1 MKTIF
6 KKIFA
11 FISLLFFYFINVF
24 GEIPK
29 NVIINNSKSIEYE
42 TIDNEKLKLI
52 ISIDGVK
59 YSEELFYA
67 YYKDG
72 NCIEIPVAKYLSVY
86 KDSII
91 LIQGNGTSYRNIIV
105 YQKEK
110 DKIIKRSFENS
121 LSMSTLPRNFENY
134 IIIYNQNP
142 VLILHNQDDTF
153 FYNIKKKIEKEISV
167 IEINDTKITITFF
180 DNDSEEISI
189 KALKNEELK

>member
-1 MKTIF
+1 M
-6 KKIFA
+6 KKIFS

-72 NCIEIPVAKYLSVY
+72 KIHMFSSKDGTGISPKPLSNIMFRGSSIFETAQTFMNTFIEPDKSIEELSKIY
-86 KDSII
+86 
-91 LIQGNGTSYRNIIV
+91 GTDALNEV
-105 YQKEK
+105 LKE
-110 DKIIKRSFENS
+110 IKE
-121 LSMSTLPRNFENY
+121 
-134 IIIYNQNP
+134 
-142 VLILHNQDDTF
+142 
-153 FYNIKKKIEKEISV
+153 IEKSY
-167 IEINDTKITITFF
+167 NP
-180 DNDSEEISI
+180 SEEITEAKTSFDERYKI
-189 KALKNEELK
+189 DSSLLPNLEDSKTTSESKKINVNSLDNQDIR

>member
-1 MKTIF
+1 M
-6 KKIFA
+6 KKIFS

-72 NCIEIPVAKYLSVY
+72 KKYAHTIDPRTGKPVHHNLLSATVIAPTCMEADAWATAFMVLGPHVSDSLAATLDQIECMFICVDEQGKYEITKTEGFDKY
-86 KDSII
+86 IKD
-91 LIQGNGTSYRNIIV
+91 
-105 YQKEK
+105 
-110 DKIIKRSFENS
+110 
-121 LSMSTLPRNFENY
+121 
-134 IIIYNQNP
+134 
-142 VLILHNQDDTF
+142 
-153 FYNIKKKIEKEISV
+153 
-167 IEINDTKITITFF
+167 
-180 DNDSEEISI
+180 
-189 KALKNEELK
+189 

>member
-1 MKTIF
+1 M
-6 KKIFA
+6 KKIFS

-72 NCIEIPVAKYLSVY
+72 
-86 KDSII
+86 
-91 LIQGNGTSYRNIIV
+91 
-105 YQKEK
+105 
-110 DKIIKRSFENS
+110 KI
-121 LSMSTLPRNFENY
+121 
-134 IIIYNQNP
+134 
-142 VLILHNQDDTF
+142 H
-153 FYNIKKKIEKEISV
+153 YNIPAEVFKNNLTTAGDFQYDTDDQLFPDNSPVSCRICETGWCRGDEDNCCDNITAIETYTCDCDFVLCGRLLESV
-167 IEINDTKITITFF
+167 V
-180 DNDSEEISI
+180 
-189 KALKNEELK
+189 